1 MQTLPF
7 AKLLKICLHS
17 DILDSHIKLFPK
29 SNIIYLDKGIVKLA
43 SIQDVKDWIG
53 TRIDHQQK
61 VGKVNNDVDDV
72 FPYLWTVADFEVLTS
87 NHLVH
92 IWNKFHTL
100 ANDEDSS
107 SCN

>member
-7 AKLLKICLHS
+7 AKLLKICLYS
-17 DILDSHIKLFPK
+17 DIHIKLFPK

-61 VGKVNNDVDDV
+61 VGNVNNDVDDL
-72 FPYLWTVADFEVLTS
+72 FPYSWTVADFEVLTS

>member
-1 MQTLPF
+1 MQILPF

-17 DILDSHIKLFPK
+17 DIFDSHIKLFPK

-72 FPYLWTVADFEVLTS
+72 FPYSWTVAAFEVLTS